1 DDWYNRAMPG
11 PGRRLRRWLIGSAIV
26 AAAAVLGRQ
35 TLLAPQPVP
44 VRAAPAERGL
54 VEWTVT
60 NSQAGT
66 VQARRRA
73 RLSPGT
79 SGVVTELLVE
89 RGARVRRGDVLLR
102 LDAATQSAE
111 LALARRAQAVAEAN
125 QARACI
131 AAERTRREL
140 ERNRT
145 LAAEG
150 LVSVDVLDGLES
162 SWHMA
167 AAECDVA
174 KAEVLRAQA
183 AVDVARA
190 EFDKTALL
198 APFDAI
204 VAEVPVEVGEWTTPS
219 VPLLAAPDVVEAID
233 TSSIYVS
240 APMDEVDT
248 ARLRPGLPVR
258 VTVDSRPGETF
269 PGRIVLVAPYV
280 KDLEQ
285 QNRTVE
291 IEVELDDAAV
301 ASTLL
306 PGTSA
311 DVEVVL
317 EVRQDVL
324 RVPAF
329 ALQEG
334 GRVLVVEGDRLVERT
349 LVAGRRNWDFVEVES
364 GLEPGELVVTSLDR
378 PEIEAGALVTVQP

>member
-1 DDWYNRAMPG
+1 MAAG
-11 PGRRLRRWLIGSAIV
+11 VIAVGLLLRWTV
-26 AAAAVLGRQ
+26 
-35 TLLAPQPVP
+35 LAPDPLP
-44 VRAAPAERGL
+44 VRVVPAERGL
-54 VEWTVT
+54 VEWTVS

-66 VQARRRA
+66 IEARRRA

-79 SGVVTELLVE
+79 SGVVTELLVD
-89 RGARVRRGDVLLR
+89 RGARVKRGDVLLR

-111 LALARRAQAVAEAN
+111 LALAQRAQAVAEAN
-125 QARACI
+125 QTRACV
-131 AAERTRREL
+131 AADRARREL

-150 LVSVDVLDGLES
+150 LVSVDVLDGLDS
-162 SWHMA
+162 AFQMA
-167 AAECDVA
+167 SAECDVA
-174 KAEVLRAQA
+174 RAEVLRAQA

-190 EFDKTALL
+190 ELDKTALR

-204 VAEVPVEVGEWTTPS
+204 IAEVPVEVGEWTTPS

-233 TSSIYVS
+233 PSSIYVS
-240 APMDEVDT
+240 APMDEVDS
-248 ARLRPGLPVR
+248 ARLSPGLPVR
-258 VTVDSRPGETF
+258 VTVDSHPGQSY
-269 PGRIVLVAPYV
+269 PGKIVLVAPYV

-291 IEVELDDAAV
+291 IEVELDDRDFAA
-301 ASTLL
+301 TLL

-317 EVRQDVL
+317 EVRDDVL
-324 RVPAF
+324 RVPAY

-334 GRVLVVEGDRLVERT
+334 GRVLVLEQGRLVERT

-364 GLEPGELVVTSLDR
+364 GLSAGELVVTSLDR
-378 PEIEAGALVTVQP
+378 PEIKAGALASVQE